1 MCLAIPGR
9 VVELS
14 EHPAFA
20 KVEVAGVRRN
30 INVGLI
36 EGSVAPGDWVLL
48 HVGFALSKI
57 GEDEAREQ
65 MRMLKALG
73 EDELAIEEVSGYRF
87 AAEANP
93 RGTPAE
99 A

>member
-1 MCLAIPGR
+1 VCLAIPGR
-9 VVELS
+9 VVELL

-20 KVEVAGVRRN
+20 KVEVGGVRRN
-30 INVGLI
+30 INIGLI

-65 MRMLKALG
+65 MRMLQAMG
-73 EDELAIEEVSGYRF
+73 EDELAIEEVSGYTF
-87 AAEANP
+87 AAGAEP
-93 RGTPAE
+93 RGAPAQ